1 MSARLIMKMEV
12 VSAYDMGAQVRR
24 LVLRHPRRPALPAPE
39 PGSHVDVHL
48 ADGRVRQYSLC
59 GDPADASHYVIAVKR
74 DDDGRGGSRWIHRHL
89 RPGDIAH
96 VSAPRNHFRLS
107 PQANHH
113 VLVGAGIGI
122 TPLVAMAWHLV
133 RAGASV
139 ELHYAARD
147 RQGAP
152 FLAELSRLMGQRL
165 RLWLSRVPGG
175 ARLDPRALLADR
187 DEGTHVYVCGPPG
200 FIADVRAAAV
210 DWAPQRVHAESF
222 VPLAPSGPDEPF
234 ELQIRSTG
242 QVLPVPAG
250 RSALSVLRESGQIVA
265 SACEIGVCGACV
277 RRVVSGD
284 VLHRDVVL
292 DGEERRHSM
301 MPCVSRAR
309 GRVVL
314 DQ

>member
-1 MSARLIMKMEV
+1 MSARLIMKLEV
-12 VSAYDMGAQVRR
+12 VSAHDMGAQVRR

-39 PGSHVDVHL
+39 PGSHVDIHL

-89 RPGDIAH
+89 QVGSVAH

-107 PQANHH
+107 PRADHH

-122 TPLVAMAWHLV
+122 TPLVAMARQLV

-139 ELHYAARD
+139 EMHYAARD
-147 RQGAP
+147 RQGVP
-152 FLAELSRLMGQRL
+152 FLEEMSHLLGQRL
-165 RLWLSRVPGG
+165 RVWLSRMPGG

-210 DWAPQRVHAESF
+210 GWAPQRVHAESF
-222 VPLAPSGPDEPF
+222 VPLATSGPDEPF

-250 RSALSVLRESGQIVA
+250 RSALSVLRESGLIVA

-292 DGEERRHSM
+292 DDEARRSSM